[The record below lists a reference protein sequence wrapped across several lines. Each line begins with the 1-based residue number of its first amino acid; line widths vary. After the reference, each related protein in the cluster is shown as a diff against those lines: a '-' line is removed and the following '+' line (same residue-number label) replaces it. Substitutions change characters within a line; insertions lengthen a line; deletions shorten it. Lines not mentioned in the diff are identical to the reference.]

1 MYTSCLYFNY
11 VKPLL
16 VSETLMS
23 PKFENKTSKVD
34 NSSTTITFNQVKLAY
49 TGRYLATKGT
59 IQFKKKCGIFQI

>member
-1 MYTSCLYFNY
+1 MYSYIYIYIYIYMYTSCLYFNY

-16 VSETLMS
+16 VSESLMS

-49 TGRYLATKGT
+49 TVTT
-59 IQFKKKCGIFQI
+59 SNT